1 MFQRRILFNQT
12 AASLETA
19 MARSFRLLTLLV
31 AFSLA
36 SGLLPVAT
44 TPAAACP
51 GCKTANETE
60 SLRPRAYMLS
70 ILFML
75 GMPATVFTGFGLAF
89 YRMSRRSPADTAALE
104 EYLQQHASQHP
115 QTPADN

>member
-1 MFQRRILFNQT
+1 
-12 AASLETA
+12 
-19 MARSFRLLTLLV
+19 
-31 AFSLA
+31 
-36 SGLLPVAT
+36 
-44 TPAAACP
+44 
-51 GCKTANETE
+51 
-60 SLRPRAYMLS
+60 MLS